1 MHESMLYRFNIWKPV
16 LERCLCL
23 VENVDRIA
31 EPSHIE
37 TLVHHHI
44 DSIFVKPKAAFLH
57 SLLVLALLEKMLY
70 KNGVEDC
77 DFVAYG
83 TGREVFPELMR
94 HVEIPLFQE
103 ATDEV
108 HVQAWLLEIEHD
120 PSSFQQEIQSLVYR
134 SGVDQGFGQ
143 EVVLFV
149 VDLTAYVEKHEFVFN
164 AVLDEEVSN
173 DERIEATCFAYGQ
186 TARGSK
192 LTEVL
197 RDSFMGNS
205 RTVMISCISPSS
217 GSCEHTLNTLRYA
230 DRVKSLL
237 KGNGSK
243 KDVSSSTLNLWE
255 STKEEELV
263 NAHHKQVEDA
273 MNIVKEE
280 MNLLV
285 EADQPGNHLDSYI
298 SRLNTILS
306 QKAACILQLQNR
318 FAHFQKRLRENNVL
332 VSTTTGC

>member
-1 MHESMLYRFNIWKPV
+1 MHESMLYRKPV

-108 HVQAWLLEIEHD
+108 HVQAWLLEIEQD

-143 EVVLFV
+143 EV

-186 TARGSK
+186 TEPF
-192 LTEVL
+192 LQ
-197 RDSFMGNS
+197 
-205 RTVMISCISPSS
+205 
-217 GSCEHTLNTLRYA
+217 
-230 DRVKSLL
+230 
-237 KGNGSK
+237 
-243 KDVSSSTLNLWE
+243 
-255 STKEEELV
+255 EEELV

-306 QKAACILQLQNR
+306 QKAAGILQLQNR